1 MTIRTVEQIDADIAR
16 LQAERSVALQNAPL
30 ILPTSFMT
38 YTGSESLHVASRFD
52 MQGDL
57 KIAVNGFVERGGREA
72 HHARLVTWIKR
83 PAAGTLV
90 AHIERAINSHDS
102 NYVS

>member
-1 MTIRTVEQIDADIAR
+1 MTNRTVAQIDADIAR
-16 LQAERSVALQNAPL
+16 LQAERNEALQNAPL
-30 ILPTSFMT
+30 ILPTSFMSFV
-38 YTGSESLHVASRFD
+38 GCESLHVARRFD

-57 KIAVNGFVERGGREA
+57 KIAVNGSSSSSGSSA
-72 HHARLVTWIKR
+72 HPARLVTWIKR
-83 PAAGTLV
+83 PPAGTLI